1 MAGRELNVFFQKD
14 LCSVRVLCENHIRNY
29 GLFGEVNLSQE
40 ESVMVDFEKLRT
52 QKIKPKVIE
61 PTEIFRRIPKP
72 EGINDLYTSQAE
84 VLNAWFLRRTEK
96 DLVVKLHTGGG
107 KTLVGLLMAQS
118 TLYETSEPVI
128 YLTPTVQLVNQTLEK
143 ANALGIHVVPY
154 EPGKPLNDDFVNA
167 KAIMVGTYKALFNGR
182 SKFGLR
188 GDPHPQKVGAV
199 ILDDAHAAFSVV
211 RESFTLE
218 VDAADDR
225 DRYDSLAGLFRNAF
239 KHTDRLGTFDDVVS
253 GSEYSVIEV
262 PYWAWHEKLDTVRE
276 QLRAGSEKYALKWPL
291 LRDNLHLCHAL
302 ISRRAFTITSILPL
316 VNLFPTFFE
325 ASRRIY
331 MSATIADDSDIV
343 RIFDANPD
351 LVKKALTSRSLAGV
365 SERMILIPN
374 LMPFKF
380 DVQKAVRMLLDW
392 VAKNRLGAVVLV
404 STDTAAAMWA
414 DVGQVANGSEKV
426 ELLIRAFQD
435 RKTFGPAIFA
445 NRYDGIDLPG
455 DSCRLLVMS
464 GLPSGTSSYELY
476 RASSLYGGVTITRML
491 AQRIEQGI
499 GRGARGSGDH
509 CVVLLVGSDLAGW
522 IAKEANFQFLTSA
535 TKAQLEIG
543 SEISKQVSSLND
555 LAQTIKRSLDRDK
568 AWIEYHAE
576 TLAEL
581 VDDAEADSVSILIA
595 AAERK
600 AINLWGDGY
609 YERAITKLEK
619 VISDGAVD
627 SQTRGWIEQLAAR
640 IADRWGHKERAED
653 LQRQAYGHNRNLTR
667 PIVLPPYRP
676 LLVPGPQANSIVREI
691 GAYRLRR
698 GIIQLFEDIVA
709 NLNQNAS
716 ANQFEK
722 ALADFA
728 PLIGFSSERHDTNG
742 EGPDVLW
749 LLPGKTGLVIE
760 AKSRKK
766 EKNAL
771 TKTEHGQLLVAA
783 EWFTKNYN
791 GYECVRVSVHPR
803 NKATKAAVAGASHA
817 LTYEKLAALVDE
829 ARALLTTLSESQL
842 SGDTLVAECERILSQ
857 SSLNVTRLVATYFVP
872 FEDCD

>member
-1 MAGRELNVFFQKD
+1 
-14 LCSVRVLCENHIRNY
+14 
-29 GLFGEVNLSQE
+29 
-40 ESVMVDFEKLRT
+40 MVDFDKLRT
-52 QKIKPKVIE
+52 QKKKPKVIE
-61 PTEIFRRIPKP
+61 PTEIFRRLPKP
-72 EGINDLYTSQAE
+72 QGINDLYTSQAE

-96 DLVVKLHTGGG
+96 DVVVKLHTGGG

-118 TLYETSEPVI
+118 TLNETSEPVV

-143 ANALGIHVVPY
+143 AKALGIHAVQY
-154 EPGKPLNDDFVNA
+154 ERGKPLNDDFVNS
-167 KAIMVGTYKALFNGR
+167 KAIMVGTYKALFNGK

-218 VDAADDR
+218 VDAENDR
-225 DRYDSLAGLFRNAF
+225 DRYESLAGLFRNAF
-239 KHTDRLGTFDDVVS
+239 KQTDKLGTFDDVVS
-253 GSEYSVIEV
+253 GSEYSVLEV
-262 PYWAWHEKLDTVRE
+262 PYWAWHEKLDTVRQ
-276 QLRAGSEKYALKWPL
+276 QLREDSEKYALVWPL

-302 ISRRAFTITSILPL
+302 ISRRAFTITSMLPL

-343 RIFDANPD
+343 RMFDADPA

-365 SERMILIPN
+365 SERMVLIPD
-374 LMPFKF
+374 LMPFSF
-380 DVQKAVRMLLDW
+380 DVQKAVRKLLDW
-392 VAKNRLGAVVLV
+392 VAKQNFGAVVLV
-404 STDTAAAMWA
+404 SSDPAAEKWA
-414 DVGQVANGSEKV
+414 DVGQVAKGSAEV
-426 ELLIRAFQD
+426 ESLVNALQERQ
-435 RKTFGPAIFA
+435 TSGPAIFA

-464 GLPSGTSSYELY
+464 GLPSGTSSYELF

-543 SEISKQVSSLND
+543 SEISKEIGDLKD
-555 LAQTIKRSLDRDK
+555 LAQTVKRSLDRDQ

-581 VDDAEADSVSILIA
+581 VDETKADSVSFLIA
-595 AAERK
+595 AGERK
-600 AINLWGDGY
+600 AINLWGDGFL
-609 YERAITKLEK
+609 EQAIARLEK
-619 VISDGAVD
+619 VIADDAVD
-627 SQTRGWIEQLAAR
+627 SQTRGWMEQLAAR
-640 IADRWGHKERAED
+640 IADRWGNKERAEE
-653 LQRQAYGHNRNLTR
+653 LQRHAYGHNRNLTR
-667 PIVLPPYRP
+667 PMVLPPYRP
-676 LLVPGPQANSIVREI
+676 LSVPGAQANSIVREI
-691 GAYRLRR
+691 GGYRLRR
-698 GIIQLFEDIVA
+698 GIIQAFEDIVA
-709 NLNQNAS
+709 NLDKNAS

-722 ALADFA
+722 ALADLA
-728 PLIGFSSERHDTNG
+728 PLLGFSSERHDMNG

-766 EKNAL
+766 AKNAL

-783 EWFTKNYN
+783 EWFAKNYK
-791 GYECVRVSVHPR
+791 GYECVRVSVHPK

-817 LTYEKLAALVDE
+817 LTYEKLAALVDD
-829 ARALLTTLSESQL
+829 ARTLLTSLSESQL
-842 SGDTLVAECERILSQ
+842 SGDSLVAECERILSQ
-857 SSLNVTRLVATYFVP
+857 SSLAADRLVASYFEP
-872 FEDCD
+872 FEDSE

>member
-1 MAGRELNVFFQKD
+1 
-14 LCSVRVLCENHIRNY
+14 
-29 GLFGEVNLSQE
+29 
-40 ESVMVDFEKLRT
+40 MVDFDKLRT
-52 QKIKPKVIE
+52 QKKKTKVIE
-61 PTEIFRRIPKP
+61 PTEIFRRLPKP
-72 EGINDLYTSQAE
+72 QGINDLYTSQAE

-96 DLVVKLHTGGG
+96 DIVVKLHTGGG

-118 TLYETSEPVI
+118 TLNETSEPVV

-143 ANALGIHVVPY
+143 AKALGIHAVQY
-154 EPGKPLNDDFVNA
+154 ERGKPLNDDFVNS
-167 KAIMVGTYKALFNGR
+167 KAIMVGTYKALFNGK

-218 VDAADDR
+218 VDAENDR
-225 DRYDSLAGLFRNAF
+225 DRYESLSGLFRNSF
-239 KHTDRLGTFDDVVS
+239 KQTDRLGTFDDIVS
-253 GSEYSVIEV
+253 GSEYSVLEV
-262 PYWAWHEKLDTVRE
+262 PYWAWHEKLDTVRQ
-276 QLRAGSEKYALKWPL
+276 QLRGDSEKYAMVWPL

-302 ISRRAFTITSILPL
+302 ISYRAFTITPILPL

-325 ASRRIY
+325 APRHIY

-343 RIFDANPD
+343 RMFDADP
-351 LVKKALTSRSLAGV
+351 ALIKNALMSRSLAGV
-365 SERMILIPN
+365 SERMVLIPD
-374 LMPFKF
+374 LMPFSF
-380 DVQKAVRMLLDW
+380 DVQKAVRKLLDW
-392 VAKNRLGAVVLV
+392 VAKQNYGAVVLV
-404 STDTAAAMWA
+404 STDSAAEKWA
-414 DVGQVANGSEKV
+414 DVGQVAKGSAEV
-426 ELLIRAFQD
+426 ESLVKALQER
-435 RKTFGPAIFA
+435 RTPGPAVFA

-464 GLPSGTSSYELY
+464 GLPSGTSSYELF

-499 GRGARGSGDH
+499 GRGARGAGDH

-543 SEISKQVSSLND
+543 SEISKEVGDLND
-555 LAQTIKRSLDRDK
+555 LAQTVKRSLDRDQK
-568 AWIEYHAE
+568 WIEYHAE

-581 VDDAEADSVSILIA
+581 VDETKPDRVSFLIA
-595 AAERK
+595 ACERK

-609 YERAITKLEK
+609 LEQAIARLEK
-619 VISDGAVD
+619 DIADVAVD
-627 SQTRGWIEQLAAR
+627 SQTRGWMEQLAAR
-640 IADRWGHKERAED
+640 IADRWGHKERAEE

-676 LLVPGPQANSIVREI
+676 LSVPGTQANSIVREI
-691 GAYRLRR
+691 GGYRLRR
-698 GIIQLFEDIVA
+698 GLTQAFENIVV
-709 NLNQNAS
+709 NLDKNAS

-722 ALADFA
+722 ALADLA
-728 PLIGFSSERHDTNG
+728 PLVGFSSERHDING

-766 EKNAL
+766 AKNAL

-783 EWFTKNYN
+783 EWFAKNYK
-791 GYECVRVSVHPR
+791 GYECVRVSVHPK

-817 LTYEKLAALVDE
+817 LTYEKLAALVDD
-829 ARALLTTLSESQL
+829 ARTLLTFLSESQL
-842 SGDTLVAECERILSQ
+842 SDDSLVAECERILSQ
-857 SSLNVTRLVATYFVP
+857 SSLNADRFVASYFEP
-872 FEDCD
+872 FEDSE